1 MGSSVVVL
9 AICGLIGLICG
20 LGRVV
25 MAVIEVGK
33 IIVCQFDDRFED
45 V

>member
-25 MAVIEVGK
+25 MAVIEVVK